1 MLDMSG
7 WRERGADRWRDF
19 VRRLPADCPLCL
31 TRAHGGRLCR
41 ACALELAESMGADR
55 CAVCRHPL
63 ALGRCPDCALH
74 PPAFDRLIAAFD
86 YVGVGAQLIRLYKVR
101 RRLHLSAMLA
111 DELQAA
117 VERCAAPLPR
127 STILVP
133 VPARREA
140 IIRRGFSP
148 PAEVARA
155 LSARLRLSCR
165 SDLLHRALEGTKQSA
180 LGRAARLDA
189 LGGVYRCDPVP
200 RGAHIA
206 VVDDVLTT
214 GSTLHH
220 IAQLFKAR
228 GAATVTGI
236 VLARAVP
243 HRAGADE
250 PARHSD

>member
-1 MLDMSG
+1 MLDMFG
-7 WRERGADRWRDF
+7 WREWSADRWRGF
-19 VRRLPADCPLCL
+19 VRRLPADCPLC
-31 TRAHGGRLCR
+31 TARAYGGMLCDG
-41 ACALELAESMGADR
+41 CGADLVVPMDPGR

-63 ALGRCPDCALH
+63 VAGDCPDCTIH

-86 YVGVGAQLIRLYKVR
+86 YVGAGAQLIRLYKVR

-111 DELQAA
+111 DSLEIA
-117 VERCAAPLPR
+117 VERCNPPVSR

-148 PAEVARA
+148 AAEVARA
-155 LSARLRLSCR
+155 LSARLRLPYR
-165 SDLLHRALEGTKQSA
+165 PDLLHRVREGTKQAA
-180 LGRAARLDA
+180 LGRAARLQA
-189 LGGVYRCDPVP
+189 LDGVYRCDPSP
-200 RGAHIA
+200 MGAHIA

-220 IAQLFKAR
+220 IARLFKAH
-228 GAATVTGI
+228 GAATVTGM

-243 HRAGADE
+243 HAGMADGSL
-250 PARHSD
+250 PRFD

>member
-7 WRERGADRWRDF
+7 WRERSAAYWRGF
-19 VRRLPADCPLCL
+19 VRQVPADCPLCAV
-31 TRAHGGRLCR
+31 RAQGGRLCEVCSHR
-41 ACALELAESMGADR
+41 LAVSSGPGR

-63 ALGRCPDCALH
+63 ERGVCRDCAMC

-86 YVGVGAQLIRLYKVR
+86 YVGAGAQLVRLYKVR

-111 DELQAA
+111 DHLHAA
-117 VERCAAPLPR
+117 IECSDPPIPR

-133 VPARREA
+133 VPARCEA

-148 PAEVARA
+148 AAEVARA
-155 LSARLRLSCR
+155 LSRRLHLPYRP
-165 SDLLHRALEGTKQSA
+165 DLLHRALEGTKQAA
-180 LGRAARLDA
+180 LGRTARLQA
-189 LGGVYRCDPVP
+189 LDGVYRCDPVP
-200 RGAHIA
+200 PGAYIA

-220 IAQLFKAR
+220 IAQLFKAQ
-228 GAATVTGI
+228 GAATVTGM

-243 HRAGADE
+243 
-250 PARHSD
+250 SD